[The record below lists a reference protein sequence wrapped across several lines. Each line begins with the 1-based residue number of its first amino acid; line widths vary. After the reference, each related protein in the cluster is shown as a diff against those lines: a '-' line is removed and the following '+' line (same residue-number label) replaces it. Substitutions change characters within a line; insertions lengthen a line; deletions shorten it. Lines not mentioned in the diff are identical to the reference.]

1 MIWRRARMVLLSAQG
16 MVVDNI
22 ATVTFTSPDRVRD
35 VVHNFDADGF
45 DAVYPEYRGRRPKT
59 FTLLER
65 GESKKI
71 AKSKPAGHSLP
82 LSTWSL
88 VKPAGFLVD
97 AR

>member
-1 MIWRRARMVLLSAQG
+1 MVLLSAQG
-16 MVVDNI
+16 MVVDHI
-22 ATVTFTSPDRVRD
+22 ATVTFTSPDRVRE

-45 DAVYPEYRGRRPKT
+45 EAVYPEYRGRHPKT
-59 FTLLER
+59 FTFLER

-97 AR
+97 EG